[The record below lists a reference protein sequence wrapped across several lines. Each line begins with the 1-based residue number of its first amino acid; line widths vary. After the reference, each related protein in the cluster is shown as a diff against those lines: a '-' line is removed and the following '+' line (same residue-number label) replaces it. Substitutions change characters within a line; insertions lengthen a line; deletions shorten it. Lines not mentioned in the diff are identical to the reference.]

1 MNDSPEAL
9 EGNWR
14 RSLPWLVAMAAP
26 LVVLGVMIWQR
37 RWTSDDGFI
46 NLRVIE
52 NLLAGAGPVFNAG
65 ERIEAYTSTLWV
77 GIVAVLG
84 GLGVRLEIAAMV
96 AGGALSVVG
105 LGFAQWGALV
115 LAGRAR
121 EGLGGIW
128 RAAPLPLGALIYAVL
143 PPAWDFGT
151 SGLETGLAIGWLGF
165 AFYRVARVV
174 DHPRE
179 RPARVPYGTMALLG
193 LGPLVRPEL
202 ALFSLGMMLPVIG
215 ATLRARGWPSVKAS
229 ALLVVK
235 MGAAM
240 GAIPVAY
247 QIFRMG
253 YFAAIVPNTAI
264 AKSAFGSRWE
274 QGMHYAENF
283 FGLYMLALP
292 LLVALGFWMRRV
304 VTTAQEREV
313 LRLMAIVI
321 PTFVGLFHCV
331 YVIKVGG
338 GFMHG
343 RLFLPALFGLLLP
356 VAAVPLRGARLPASG
371 RSSGAGVWVGA
382 VGVVLVAGWAAYCGT
397 SLRVAVENVHG
408 IGDERGWY
416 ARLAKHENPVLLEEY
431 EAMYFIKESKQALSF
446 AERRC
451 PSGQWH
457 EDGAPAGC
465 TPFVYVQKKHGE
477 LWPYAPA
484 YTLREDLAARGFKMA
499 QMRIS
504 IGMTS
509 LWLGR
514 DVYVV
519 DRVGLANPISA
530 RLKLTKRGRPGH
542 EKMLSNS
549 WYVARFSAPTPG
561 EDASV
566 AAARRALNCG
576 ELAEL
581 EEAVRGELSMERFF
595 SNIAAAA
602 RLHRLKIDPDP
613 WRAAQDFCGEPALF
627 EALAGG
633 RGGDPARWQCP
644 QGQALGGYQ
653 VRLSEDGASVAAIRP
668 RCAREGQPGPGRVQG
683 PTFGGEGGAWKPLAC
698 EPGERLVGVHAGVD
712 RWLRS
717 VGVVCEAGGTRRQA
731 PRVGE
736 GGELVEARCPDGAQA
751 VGMVARTGA
760 LVDALGVV
768 CRAPQDDAD
777 GVVRDS
783 R

>member
-1 MNDSPEAL
+1 M
-9 EGNWR
+9 
-14 RSLPWLVAMAAP
+14 AMAAP

-96 AGGALSVVG
+96 AGWALSVVG

-121 EGLGGIW
+121 EGFGGIW
-128 RAAPLPLGALIYAVL
+128 RAAPLPLGALMYAVL

-165 AFYRVARVV
+165 SFYRVARVV

-229 ALLVVK
+229 TLLVVK

-274 QGMHYAENF
+274 QGFRYAENF
-283 FGLYMLALP
+283 FGTYELVLP
-292 LLVALGFWMRRV
+292 LAVALGFWLRLV
-304 VTTAQEREV
+304 IQTARKGDV
-313 LRLMAIVI
+313 LRLLALVI

-331 YVIKVGG
+331 YVMKVGG

-356 VAAVPLRGARLPASG
+356 VAAVPLRGADLRGPG
-371 RSSGAGVWVGA
+371 RNSGAGVWVGA
-382 VGVVLVAGWAAYCGT
+382 VGMALVVGWAAYCGT

-416 ARLAKHENPVLLEEY
+416 ARLASHENPVLLEEY

-457 EDGAPAGC
+457 EEGAPRGC
-465 TPFVYVQKKHGE
+465 SPFLYVRNKHGE
-477 LWPYAPA
+477 LWPRLPV
-484 YTLREDLAARGFKMA
+484 YTLREDVAARGFKMA

-514 DVYVV
+514 DVYMV

-530 RLKLTKRGRPGH
+530 RLKLRKRGRPGH

-549 WYVARFSAPTPG
+549 WYVARFAAPTPG

-566 AAARRALNCG
+566 AAARRALSCG

-581 EEAVRGELSMERFF
+581 EEAVRGELSVERFF
-595 SNIAAAA
+595 SNMAAAA
-602 RLHRLKIDPDP
+602 RLHRLKIDPDS

-644 QGQALGGYQ
+644 QGYHLSGYA
-653 VRLSEDGASVAAIRP
+653 VRRSEDGASIAAIRP
-668 RCAREGQPGPGRVQG
+668 RCEGSSKGLAGRVEG
-683 PTFGGEGGAWKPLAC
+683 PELGGAGGAWKRVSC
-698 EPGERLVGVHAGVD
+698 EPGERLVGVHAGED

-736 GGELVEARCPDGAQA
+736 GGEPVEARCPAGQRA

-760 LVDALGVV
+760 LVDAVGVV

-777 GVVRDS
+777 GVASSS